1 MEASQGQGALPHM
14 LLQVREN
21 EKCTP
26 RGIFRNSFVHI
37 FRKCLTIFG
46 RAAGCRYKSRGT
58 LERSLG
64 KPLSAEQKRCTYE
77 HCARP
82 DQSCQFLQIDGNKK
96 TGGQDWSSLAGAVLC
111 NSCYSCFKS
120 RGTLERRSQ
129 STNEG
134 MSSFLK
140 PESDAS
146 RAQAAPKP
154 PAAVANKAV
163 KRTAATAAEDGAGL
177 LLKMAGVETVEGA
190 TADMGGAGGKGKRK
204 KIASAKARKE
214 EEEAPG
220 AAANAKRASGAFA

>member
-1 MEASQGQGALPHM
+1 
-14 LLQVREN
+14 
-21 EKCTP
+21 
-26 RGIFRNSFVHI
+26 
-37 FRKCLTIFG
+37 
-46 RAAGCRYKSRGT
+46 
-58 LERSLG
+58 LERSLS

-129 STNEG
+129 QSTNDG

-140 PESDAS
+140 PESAAS
-146 RAQAAPKP
+146 RSQAAPKP
-154 PAAVANKAV
+154 PAAVASKAV

-177 LLKMAGVETVEGA
+177 LLKMAGVETAEGA

-204 KIASAKARKE
+204 KIASAKAKKE

-220 AAANAKRASGAFA
+220 AALNAKRASGAFA